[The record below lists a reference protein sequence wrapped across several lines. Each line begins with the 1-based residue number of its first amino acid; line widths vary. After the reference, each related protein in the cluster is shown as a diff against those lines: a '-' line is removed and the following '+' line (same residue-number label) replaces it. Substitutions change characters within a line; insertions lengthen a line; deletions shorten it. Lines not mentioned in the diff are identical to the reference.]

1 MATLTTE
8 SGSSVVRG
16 PHFAQTDH
24 AETLRKMTCVKRDGR
39 QVAFDPDRIT
49 AALRKCF
56 GSACSLPQDEQDAL
70 VEKIAKRV
78 ARQVVARK
86 EASVGVETVQQLVI
100 GQLWAEGLEVE
111 AKHYQDYREERRKAR
126 YNRAAS
132 EAVAGRVKSDRSHFK
147 TDLQYFQFMDKFS
160 RWLPDQK
167 RRETWEEAV
176 FKRVLPFLFNR
187 PKVKGKLTTEEMEF
201 LGEYLYELKAG
212 PAMRVVQMA
221 GPALERCN
229 MGVYNCTYMPIADVR
244 SFGELLYILM
254 QGSGAGFSV
263 EYDYVGDL
271 PRVKKQTGQEK
282 ATIVVEDSTES
293 WCDALVQV
301 ITLLFEGRDFVLD
314 TGRVR
319 KKGARLKTKGG
330 KASGPEPLH
339 ELVDFVRG
347 IFLARQGR
355 RLSDIDVH
363 DICCMIGNI
372 VQVGG
377 VRRAA
382 LISLSDLNSRS
393 MRDAKSG
400 AWWDGSKHR
409 SMANNSA
416 VYLERPTPEVFLD
429 EWQALVQSKSGERGI
444 CNRQALEK
452 SVPARRQ
459 KRSDFGFNPCVT
471 EDTAVAVADG
481 RGRVTFKELIADGKD
496 VPVYCLDDELQL
508 TVRMMRRPRVTGVQ
522 SPVLRV
528 TFDNGESARVT
539 PNHRFRLRNG
549 AYREARDLRPG
560 DSLRVMTKYT
570 PQAEAAGDS
579 RGDRYVSIQCGQRE
593 PHYEHVMVASFAA
606 GRTPGDGEHV
616 HHKDENRFNNLA
628 TNLEIRQAACH
639 LSDHAVGENNAN
651 VIDVT
656 NDRLIEFGRNLTRSL
671 GRRFSVK
678 EWQAFAGAEGLPQSF
693 SRYRAGTL
701 GSVTSFSKRC
711 AGLEG
716 VDEHNGVDPRIIRT
730 YRQMID
736 AGLDADIVDGQVVVR
751 KECEKCGC
759 EFVVSRK
766 RREQGYCSSRCSSAV
781 AARATQTPAAKR
793 AQTETFARR
802 KQERQEQQMNVFI
815 TLQDTL
821 NREPEKAEWVQACKA
836 AGVSHEISRPSSPFV
851 SWADLKEAVLVRNH
865 KVVSVV
871 ADGFA
876 DVCNGT
882 VDEHHN
888 YFIGGWD
895 EGVTEGGRSREGWI
909 NNANCGEI
917 ILRPYGVCN
926 LSIAVARPDDTEE
939 TLTQKAIAAAYFGT
953 IQATCTDFNYVRPEW
968 KKNAEEE
975 SMLGVDITGHAD
987 CPLLFASN
995 PDRDAMLVR
1004 IRQRVNEVNA
1014 ELAARFGIAR
1024 SAADTCVK
1032 PSGDS
1037 AIFFDCGSGISA
1049 RFADCQWRYVR
1060 ASKESS
1066 IAKFLIDQGVPYANA
1081 PERPNELYV
1090 FGFLKEAP
1098 KNSIKR
1104 DDQTAIEQLEN
1115 WLRWKKNWAE
1125 HSVSAT
1131 IYVQEWEWVAVGA
1144 WVYEHFDDITGLSF
1158 LPKDN
1163 GTYQYAPNVEL
1174 TREEFDAAA
1183 ATFPSIAWEK
1193 LSLYEDDDET
1203 GARTSMACFGG
1214 SCDA

>member
-111 AKHYQDYREERRKAR
+111 ARHYQDYREERRKAR
-126 YNRAAS
+126 YNRAVS

-301 ITLLFEGRDFVLD
+301 ITLLFGGRDFVLD

-409 SMANNSA
+409 STANNSA

-429 EWQALVQSKSGERGI
+429 EWQALVRSKSGERGI

-459 KRSDFGFNPCVT
+459 KRSDFGFNP
-471 EDTAVAVADG
+471 
-481 RGRVTFKELIADGKD
+481 
-496 VPVYCLDDELQL
+496 
-508 TVRMMRRPRVTGVQ
+508 
-522 SPVLRV
+522 
-528 TFDNGESARVT
+528 
-539 PNHRFRLRNG
+539 
-549 AYREARDLRPG
+549 
-560 DSLRVMTKYT
+560 
-570 PQAEAAGDS
+570 
-579 RGDRYVSIQCGQRE
+579 
-593 PHYEHVMVASFAA
+593 
-606 GRTPGDGEHV
+606 
-616 HHKDENRFNNLA
+616 
-628 TNLEIRQAACH
+628 
-639 LSDHAVGENNAN
+639 
-651 VIDVT
+651 
-656 NDRLIEFGRNLTRSL
+656 
-671 GRRFSVK
+671 
-678 EWQAFAGAEGLPQSF
+678 
-693 SRYRAGTL
+693 
-701 GSVTSFSKRC
+701 
-711 AGLEG
+711 
-716 VDEHNGVDPRIIRT
+716 
-730 YRQMID
+730 
-736 AGLDADIVDGQVVVR
+736 
-751 KECEKCGC
+751 
-759 EFVVSRK
+759 
-766 RREQGYCSSRCSSAV
+766 
-781 AARATQTPAAKR
+781 
-793 AQTETFARR
+793 
-802 KQERQEQQMNVFI
+802 
-815 TLQDTL
+815 
-821 NREPEKAEWVQACKA
+821 
-836 AGVSHEISRPSSPFV
+836 
-851 SWADLKEAVLVRNH
+851 
-865 KVVSVV
+865 
-871 ADGFA
+871 
-876 DVCNGT
+876 
-882 VDEHHN
+882 
-888 YFIGGWD
+888 
-895 EGVTEGGRSREGWI
+895 
-909 NNANCGEI
+909 CGEI

-1004 IRQRVNEVNA
+1004 IRRRVNEVNA
-1014 ELAARFGIAR
+1014 ELSARFGIAR

-1131 IYVQEWEWVAVGA
+1131 IYVQEWEWVTVGA
-1144 WVYEHFDDITGLSF
+1144 WVYEHFDEITGLSF

-1183 ATFPSIAWEK
+1183 ATFPPIAWEK

-1203 GARTSMACFGG
+1203 GARASIACFGG

>member
-1 MATLTTE
+1 MSTLVTE
-8 SGSSVVRG
+8 SEPVRG
-16 PHFAQTDH
+16 SRLSLNGLAPVVA
-24 AETLRKMTCVKRDGR
+24 KMTCVKRDGR
-39 QVAFDPDRIT
+39 QVPFDPDRIT

-56 GSACSLPQDEQDAL
+56 ASSCTLPQAEQDVL
-70 VEKIAKRV
+70 VEKVAKRV
-78 ARQVVARK
+78 VRQIAAGK
-86 EASVGVETVQQLVI
+86 LNSVGVEGVQQVVI
-100 GQLWAEGLEVE
+100 GQLWAEGLEDE
-111 AKHYQDYREERRKAR
+111 ATHYQDYRERRRKER
-126 YNRAAS
+126 YNRAVS
-132 EAVAGRVKSDRSHFK
+132 EAVAGRVKSDRGHFK

-176 FKRVLPFLFNR
+176 FQRVLPFLFNR
-187 PKVKGKLTTEEMEF
+187 PKVKGKLTADEMEF
-201 LGEYLYELKAG
+201 LGRYMYELKAG

-229 MGVYNCTYMPIADVR
+229 MGVYNCLSSDTQFVTDLGVRSFNDFADGESVTVMTHTGSWKPATVRQYGEQKLNKIRLRRGKSEINVRATANHRWLLRGGESTTNLQVKDQIITPPSAFVDWDYDTADPDEKLYWAYGVVYGDGTLIKRDGTARNSMVRLCGEKAKYLERFEELGFSFSYPPSCKSDPVVYTGTYLKTLPSLEADGVRKTRAFVRGWLDADGNKNTNPGPNRFTSLQITGEEGIRFARSVFPAVGVFITNEQDLTGQETNYGVRSRQTSRFGLVQHFGESANGSCYSVASIEPDGEDRQSVWCLEVQDDHSFVLPAGVVTGNCTYLPISDIR

-271 PRVKKQTGQEK
+271 PRVRKQTGQDK
-282 ATIVVEDSTES
+282 VTIIVEDSTES
-293 WCDALVQV
+293 WCDALIAAV
-301 ITLLFEGRDFVLD
+301 TLLFEGRDFVLD
-314 TGRVR
+314 TSRVR

-330 KASGPEPLH
+330 KASGPEPLV
-339 ELVDFVRG
+339 ELMDFVRDL
-347 IFLARQGR
+347 FLSRQGR

-429 EWQALVQSKSGERGI
+429 EWQALVRSKSGERGI

-452 SVPARRQ
+452 SVPDRRQ
-459 KRSDFGFNPCVT
+459 KRSDFGFNP
-471 EDTAVAVADG
+471 
-481 RGRVTFKELIADGKD
+481 
-496 VPVYCLDDELQL
+496 
-508 TVRMMRRPRVTGVQ
+508 
-522 SPVLRV
+522 
-528 TFDNGESARVT
+528 
-539 PNHRFRLRNG
+539 
-549 AYREARDLRPG
+549 
-560 DSLRVMTKYT
+560 
-570 PQAEAAGDS
+570 
-579 RGDRYVSIQCGQRE
+579 
-593 PHYEHVMVASFAA
+593 
-606 GRTPGDGEHV
+606 
-616 HHKDENRFNNLA
+616 
-628 TNLEIRQAACH
+628 
-639 LSDHAVGENNAN
+639 
-651 VIDVT
+651 
-656 NDRLIEFGRNLTRSL
+656 
-671 GRRFSVK
+671 
-678 EWQAFAGAEGLPQSF
+678 
-693 SRYRAGTL
+693 
-701 GSVTSFSKRC
+701 
-711 AGLEG
+711 
-716 VDEHNGVDPRIIRT
+716 
-730 YRQMID
+730 
-736 AGLDADIVDGQVVVR
+736 
-751 KECEKCGC
+751 
-759 EFVVSRK
+759 
-766 RREQGYCSSRCSSAV
+766 
-781 AARATQTPAAKR
+781 
-793 AQTETFARR
+793 
-802 KQERQEQQMNVFI
+802 
-815 TLQDTL
+815 
-821 NREPEKAEWVQACKA
+821 
-836 AGVSHEISRPSSPFV
+836 
-851 SWADLKEAVLVRNH
+851 
-865 KVVSVV
+865 
-871 ADGFA
+871 
-876 DVCNGT
+876 
-882 VDEHHN
+882 
-888 YFIGGWD
+888 
-895 EGVTEGGRSREGWI
+895 
-909 NNANCGEI
+909 CGEI

-926 LSIAVARPDDTEE
+926 LSIAVARPEDTEE

-968 KKNAEEE
+968 RKNAEEE

-995 PDRDAMLVR
+995 PDRDDMLVR
-1004 IRQRVNEVNA
+1004 IRQKVNEVNA
-1014 ELAARFGIAR
+1014 DLSARFGIAR

-1049 RFADCQWRYVR
+1049 RFAECQWRYVR

-1098 KNSIKR
+1098 ANSIKR
-1104 DDQTAIEQLEN
+1104 DDQTALEQLDN
-1115 WLRWKKNWAE
+1115 WIRWKKNWAE

-1144 WVYEHFDDITGLSF
+1144 WVYEHFDEITGLSF

-1174 TREEFDAAA
+1174 TREEFEAAA
-1183 ATFPSIAWEK
+1183 ATFPTVAWEK

-1203 GARTSMACFGG
+1203 GARTTIACFGG
-1214 SCDA
+1214 DCS